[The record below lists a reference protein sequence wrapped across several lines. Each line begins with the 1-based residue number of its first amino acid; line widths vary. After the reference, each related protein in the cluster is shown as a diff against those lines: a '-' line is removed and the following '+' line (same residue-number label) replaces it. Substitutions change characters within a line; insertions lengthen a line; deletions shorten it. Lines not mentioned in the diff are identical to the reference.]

1 MEIVSV
7 TEEMAGAIEQ
17 AARLLVLAFARYGSW
32 TTMEEARLEVKEMLV
47 PDRLVRA
54 AVEGDDV
61 LGWVG
66 GIPTYDGNVWE
77 LHPLVVRPDRQRQG
91 IGTQLVQDFERQVMQ
106 RGGLTIQLGTDDVAD
121 QTSLSGTNLYED
133 TWEKIRTIRNLKDHP
148 YAFYEKLGY
157 TIVGVM
163 PDANGRGKP
172 DIYMAKRIG

>member
-1 MEIVSV
+1 M

-17 AARLLVLAFARYGSW
+17 AARLLVLAFAHYGSW

-77 LHPLVVRPDRQRQG
+77 LHPLVVRSDRQRQG
-91 IGTQLVQDFERQVMQ
+91 IGTWLVQDFERQVME
-106 RGGLTIQLGTDDVAD
+106 RGGLTIQLGTDDVAG

-133 TWEKIRTIRNLKDHP
+133 TWDKIRTIRNLKGHP

-157 TIVGVM
+157 TIIGVM